1 MKSANFSRLLLLAV
15 VLSVAVTGCKKT
27 PKSPTPIFNKG
38 VAAPGGGGPSG
49 PEVPGPT
56 VPSGPSTTSTTV
68 PGPAVGADQAGSE
81 STLAPR
87 EELDNYYLDRDV
99 FKQDTVYFEFD
110 RSNVRPE
117 ELPKVKAVADYLAG
131 QPTFKVLVEG
141 HCDERGTPEYNR
153 ALGERRALSIREAL
167 TQFGLTANRIQTVSY
182 GEDRPADPNHDQAA
196 WAKNRRGEF
205 VLMKPKTGGTASDT
219 R

>member
-1 MKSANFSRLLLLAV
+1 MKSTNFSTLLLLAV

-27 PKSPTPIFNKG
+27 PKSPTPIFSKG

-56 VPSGPSTTSTTV
+56 VPAGPSTSSTTV
-68 PGPAVGADQAGSE
+68 PGPGFGADQAGSE

-110 RSNVRPE
+110 RSNVRPD
-117 ELPKVKAVADYLAG
+117 ELPKVKSVADYLAG
-131 QPTFKVLVEG
+131 QPNFKVLVEG

-167 TQFGLTANRIQTVSY
+167 TQFGLPANRIQTVSY
-182 GEDRPADPNHDQAA
+182 GEDRPADPNHNETA